1 MVTALTLREIAVDDR
16 DIADRRRDFRHDN
29 ATLRFFTVAREAATH
44 GNRRRF
50 GEQRDAIVTFLAVIK
65 DVVAEFRH
73 LFEGEHV
80 VVNLCLLQAD
90 HIWLMLLNDSFKLM
104 RAGTQAVDI
113 KRDKFHSR
121 CQCKVNSARMVA
133 EFASTVTGF
142 DQ

>member
-1 MVTALTLREIAVDDR
+1 VD
-16 DIADRRRDFRHDN
+16 
-29 ATLRFFTVAREAATH
+29 L
-44 GNRRRF
+44 G
-50 GEQRDAIVTFLAVIK
+50 
-65 DVVAEFRH
+65 
-73 LFEGEHV
+73 
-80 VVNLCLLQAD
+80 LLQAD